1 MTTSPTTRVQVP
13 QDKPPDWANSWMKW
27 ALTAPGIQSL
37 VGQGVALLSFKG
49 RKTGKPYTIPISYH
63 RQDDTVS
70 IITKRQRKWWHN
82 FESPIEV
89 ELRLAGHMYT
99 GKAEV
104 EADEAEK
111 LEFMTEYLKTRPID
125 AKAYGL
131 AKDEI
136 TKDKIARII
145 PHIVV
150 IRIAITLKEATSK
163 VGLERQHRSPS
174 GVSRET

>member
-1 MTTSPTTRVQVP
+1 MTVSPTAEVHIP

-27 ALTAPGIQSL
+27 ALTTPGIQSM
-37 VGQGVALLSFKG
+37 VGQGVGLLSFKG
-49 RKTGKPYTIPISYH
+49 RKTNKLYTIPVSYH
-63 RQDDTVS
+63 RQDDTVT

-99 GKAEV
+99 GKAEI
-104 EADEAEK
+104 EADDHET

-131 AKDEI
+131 ARDEI
-136 TKDKIARII
+136 TNGKIARII

-150 IRIAITLKEATSK
+150 IRIAITRKAPNH
-163 VGLERQHRSPS
+163 G
-174 GVSRET
+174 

>member
-1 MTTSPTTRVQVP
+1 
-13 QDKPPDWANSWMKW
+13 MKW
-27 ALTAPGIQSL
+27 ALTTPVIQSM

-49 RKTGKPYTIPISYH
+49 RKTAKLYTIPVSYH
-63 RQDDTVS
+63 RQDDIVNV
-70 IITKRQRKWWHN
+70 ITKRQRKWWHN

-89 ELRLAGHMYT
+89 ELRLAGTMYT
-99 GKAEV
+99 GKAEI
-104 EADEAEK
+104 EADDAEA

-131 AKDEI
+131 ARDEI

-150 IRIAITLKEATSK
+150 IRIAITQRAPN
-163 VGLERQHRSPS
+163 HA
-174 GVSRET
+174 